1 MYSILLPSGM
11 VFLLWQRLSLPFRVI
26 GAMAIFT
33 LCMESAGYLFMING
47 VNNMPLFHLFTYG
60 EATLFALY
68 FYNIYRKRQLKWIFL
83 GMLAAFLLFSGITV
97 IVFEHFYSYNSLQR
111 SVESIWAILLCLVF
125 YTDLFNQSKVA
136 NLLHY
141 PHYWMTSGFLLYFA
155 GTLFLNIVGNI
166 VLTSYKLDFDAF
178 HIHAVLNTFLN
189 IIYTIV
195 LWMGSREL
203 TSEQS

>member
-1 MYSILLPSGM
+1 MYSILLPGGM
-11 VFLLWQRLSLPFRVI
+11 VFLLWRRLTLPFRVI
-26 GAMAIFT
+26 GAMVLFT
-33 LCMESAGYLFMING
+33 LAMEVLAYLFMIKG
-47 VNNMPLFHLFTYG
+47 INNMPLFHLFTFG

-68 FYNIYRKRQLKWIFL
+68 YYNIYRKRQLKWIYLALL
-83 GMLAAFLLFSGITV
+83 GGFLLFSIVTV
-97 IVFEHFYSYNSLQR
+97 IVFERFYNYNSLQR
-111 SVESIWAILLCLVF
+111 SVESIWAILLCLIF
-125 YTDLFNQSKVA
+125 YTDLFNQAKVT

-155 GTLFLNIVGNI
+155 GMLFLNILGDV
-166 VLTSYKLDFDAF
+166 VLTSDKLSFNAF
-178 HIHAVLNTFLN
+178 HIHAILNIFLN